1 MILLQIY
8 NQPPNPT
15 LTIDEVLELLKK
27 FQDSAVQREREV
39 FSCMI
44 KNLFEEYKYF
54 PQVNDISFYRQVDK
68 MKGCI
73 G

>member
-54 PQVNDISFYRQVDK
+54 PQVNDN
-68 MKGCI
+68 
-73 G
+73 